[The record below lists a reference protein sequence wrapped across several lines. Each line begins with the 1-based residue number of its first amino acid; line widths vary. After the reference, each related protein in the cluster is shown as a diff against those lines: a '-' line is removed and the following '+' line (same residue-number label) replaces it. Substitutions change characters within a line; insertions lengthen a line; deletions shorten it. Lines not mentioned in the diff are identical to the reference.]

1 MFNVSR
7 REEIVED
14 IIINVN
20 LSTLIRKRMIMLIP
34 MSTFLKRLTIN

>member
-20 LSTLIRKRMIMLIP
+20 LSTLIRKRMTMLIP
-34 MSTFLKRLTIN
+34 MSTFLKGLQ